1 MSEVKVEVAEYK
13 YEYQGFV
20 VFVKFV
26 NNHATIKS
34 IHNAYEI
41 STIRLDA
48 KYLTAIAKI
57 FEQIANDLNTR
68 DGQRN
73 ENLTAKHEDVKIYN
87 HNEMSKIIIECN
99 LAKIKNAIIRRAF
112 ELYKNSGNFS
122 DALKNIV
129 QTTEGKDIE
138 ELKKIHDHLFGCSYG
153 NYGF

>member
-73 ENLTAKHEDVKIYN
+73 Q
-87 HNEMSKIIIECN
+87 
-99 LAKIKNAIIRRAF
+99 KIKNAIIRRAF

-129 QTTEGKDIE
+129 QMTEGKDIE

>member
-57 FEQIANDLNTR
+57 FEKIAEDLEKLNHPVFSAKSAK
-68 DGQRN
+68 DLFQLCHYQQNKDRN
-73 ENLTAKHEDVKIYN
+73 HV
-87 HNEMSKIIIECN
+87 
-99 LAKIKNAIIRRAF
+99 
-112 ELYKNSGNFS
+112 
-122 DALKNIV
+122 
-129 QTTEGKDIE
+129 
-138 ELKKIHDHLFGCSYG
+138 
-153 NYGF
+153 

>member
-73 ENLTAKHEDVKIYN
+73 Q
-87 HNEMSKIIIECN
+87 
-99 LAKIKNAIIRRAF
+99 KIKNAIIRRAF